1 MSGSFNLLSLGPVSH
16 IRRNHALE
24 HATLQVL
31 ARTNPFL
38 RLAGYS
44 NVGGFWIVG
53 EISTDMLAVAV
64 QEALARLRAGEV
76 GLAIHPNCGTNFVAS
91 GFLAG
96 LAGWLGMLG
105 TGSGFRRKVER
116 LPIVIGLVTLT
127 IILAN
132 PIGPLLQ
139 AKITTQ
145 PNIGALEVV
154 RIERTVR
161 NDRTVRQ
168 QVPIHRVVTKG

>member
-1 MSGSFNLLSLGPVSH
+1 MSSSFNFLSMGPVSH
-16 IRRNHALE
+16 VRRNHALE

-96 LAGWLGMLG
+96 LAAWLSMLG
-105 TGSGFRRKVER
+105 AGSGFKRKAER

-154 RIERTVR
+154 RIERSLR
-161 NDRTVRQ
+161 EERSLRQ
-168 QVPIHRVVTKG
+168 QAPIHRVVTKG

>member
-1 MSGSFNLLSLGPVSH
+1 MSGSFDLLSLGPISH

-31 ARTNPFL
+31 AHTNPFL
-38 RLAGYS
+38 KLAGYS
-44 NVGGFWIVG
+44 NVAGFWVVG

-64 QEALARLRAGEV
+64 QEALARLRAGEI

-96 LAGWLGMLG
+96 LAGWVGMLG

-116 LPIVIGLVTLT
+116 LPIVISLVTVT
-127 IILAN
+127 MILAN

-139 AKITTQ
+139 AKITTE

-154 RIERTVR
+154 RIERGM
-161 NDRTVRQ
+161 RQ
-168 QVPIHRVVTKG
+168 TIPIHRVVTKV

>member
-1 MSGSFNLLSLGPVSH
+1 MGPVSH
-16 IRRNHALE
+16 VRRNHALE

-44 NVGGFWIVG
+44 TLGGFWIVG

-64 QEALARLRAGEV
+64 QEASARLRAGEIS
-76 GLAIHPNCGTNFVAS
+76 LAIHPNCGTNFVAS

-96 LAGWLGMLG
+96 CAAWLGMLG

-116 LPIVIGLVTLT
+116 LPVVIGLVTLT
-127 IILAN
+127 MILAN
-132 PIGPLLQ
+132 PLGPLLQ

-145 PNIGALEVV
+145 PDIGSLVVV
-154 RIERTVR
+154 RIERR
-161 NDRTVRQ
+161 MRQ

>member
-1 MSGSFNLLSLGPVSH
+1 MSNSFNLLSLGPVSH
-16 IRRNHALE
+16 VRRNHALE

-38 RLAGYS
+38 KLAGYS
-44 NVGGFWIVG
+44 NVGGFWVVG

-64 QEALARLRAGEV
+64 QEALARLRAGEI

-96 LAGWLGMLG
+96 LAAWIGMLG
-105 TGSGFRRKVER
+105 TGSGFRRKAER
-116 LPIVIGLVTLT
+116 LPIVISLVTLT
-127 IILAN
+127 MILAN

-139 AKITTQ
+139 AKITTE

-168 QVPIHRVVTKG
+168 TVPIHRVVTKV

>member
-1 MSGSFNLLSLGPVSH
+1 MSNSFNLLSLGPVSH
-16 IRRNHALE
+16 VRRNHALE

-38 RLAGYS
+38 KLAGYS
-44 NVGGFWIVG
+44 NVGGFWVVG

-64 QEALARLRAGEV
+64 QEALARLRAGEI

-96 LAGWLGMLG
+96 VAAWIGMLG
-105 TGSGFRRKVER
+105 TGSGFRRKAER
-116 LPIVIGLVTLT
+116 LPIVISLVTLT
-127 IILAN
+127 MILAN

-139 AKITTQ
+139 AKITTE

-154 RIERTVR
+154 RIERGM
-161 NDRTVRQ
+161 RQ
-168 QVPIHRVVTKG
+168 TIPIHRVVTKV

>member
-1 MSGSFNLLSLGPVSH
+1 V
-16 IRRNHALE
+16 I
-24 HATLQVL
+24 

-38 RLAGYS
+38 KLAGYS

-96 LAGWLGMLG
+96 FAGWLGTLG
-105 TGSGFRRKVER
+105 AGSGFRRKIER
-116 LPIVIGLVTLT
+116 LPVVIGLVTLT

-132 PIGPLLQ
+132 PLGPLLQ

-145 PNIGALEVV
+145 PDIGSLDVV
-154 RIERTVR
+154 RIERGM
-161 NDRTVRQ
+161 RQ

>member
-16 IRRNHALE
+16 VRRNHALE

-44 NVGGFWIVG
+44 NVGGFWVVG

-64 QEALARLRAGEV
+64 QEALARLRAGEI
-76 GLAIHPNCGTNFVAS
+76 GLAIHPHCGTNFVAS

-96 LAGWLGMLG
+96 VAAWVGMLG
-105 TGSGFRRKVER
+105 TGSGFRRKAER
-116 LPIVIGLVTLT
+116 LPIVISLVTLT

-132 PIGPLLQ
+132 PLGPLLQ
-139 AKITTQ
+139 AKITTE

>member
-16 IRRNHALE
+16 VRRNHALE

-44 NVGGFWIVG
+44 NVGGFWVVG
-53 EISTDMLAVAV
+53 DISTDMLAVAV
-64 QEALARLRAGEV
+64 QEALARLRAGEI

-96 LAGWLGMLG
+96 LAAWVSMLG
-105 TGSGFRRKVER
+105 TGSGFRRKAER

-154 RIERTVR
+154 RIERSVR
-161 NDRTVRQ
+161 NDRSVHQ
-168 QVPIHRVVTKG
+168 QVPIHRVVTRG

>member
-1 MSGSFNLLSLGPVSH
+1 
-16 IRRNHALE
+16 
-24 HATLQVL
+24 
-31 ARTNPFL
+31 L

-44 NVGGFWIVG
+44 NMGGFWIVG
-53 EISTDMLAVAV
+53 EISTDMLVVAV
-64 QEALARLRAGEV
+64 QEALARLRAGEI

-96 LAGWLGMLG
+96 LAGWLSMLG
-105 TGSGFRRKVER
+105 AGSGFRRKVER

-132 PIGPLLQ
+132 PLGPLLQ

-154 RIERTVR
+154 RIERALR
-161 NDRTVRQ
+161 YERSVRQ

>member
-16 IRRNHALE
+16 VRRNHALE

-44 NVGGFWIVG
+44 NVGGFWVVG
-53 EISTDMLAVAV
+53 DISTDMLAVAV
-64 QEALARLRAGEV
+64 QEALARLRAGEI

-96 LAGWLGMLG
+96 VAAWVGMLG
-105 TGSGFRRKVER
+105 TGSGFRRKAER
-116 LPIVIGLVTLT
+116 LPIVISLVTLT
-127 IILAN
+127 MILAN

-139 AKITTQ
+139 AKITTE

-154 RIERTVR
+154 RIERGM
-161 NDRTVRQ
+161 RQ
-168 QVPIHRVVTKG
+168 TVPIHRVVTKV

>member
-16 IRRNHALE
+16 VRRNHALE

-38 RLAGYS
+38 KLAGYS

-64 QEALARLRAGEV
+64 QEALARLRAGEI

-96 LAGWLGMLG
+96 VVAWLSMLG
-105 TGSGFRRKVER
+105 TGSGFKRKTER

-127 IILAN
+127 MILAN
-132 PIGPLLQ
+132 PLGPLLQ

-145 PNIGALEVV
+145 PEIGSLEVV
-154 RIERTVR
+154 RIERRLRDERSVL
-161 NDRTVRQ
+161 Q
-168 QVPIHRVVTKG
+168 QVPLHRVVTKG